1 MMYSAEVIS
10 NFSSSFKI
18 RRTLQKKKKQKK
30 FITLFLLFISL
41 PINIPYIVKILIA
54 TGKQVRTGM
63 MAQLNTMLCDEDKQ
77 ETYLQAYTES
87 MQFISPLPV
96 NLCFV

>member
-1 MMYSAEVIS
+1 
-10 NFSSSFKI
+10 
-18 RRTLQKKKKQKK
+18 
-30 FITLFLLFISL
+30 
-41 PINIPYIVKILIA
+41 
-54 TGKQVRTGM
+54 